1 MNALL
6 EFAQVS
12 HRYPDGRQAL
22 ADCSLR
28 IQPGSRNALLG
39 ANGAGKTTLF
49 LHALGLLRPD
59 CGEVRHAGQPLSYD
73 RAGLTRLRRQVG
85 LLFQNP
91 DDQLICATVA
101 EDVAFGPLN
110 LDLPPE
116 QVRQRVAEALTAVGL
131 AGEADTPVH
140 HLSFGQKKRVCLAG
154 VLAMQPQLLILDEP
168 LAGLDHAMQAE
179 LLTLLDRLHSTGT
192 TLLLATHDIDFAWAW
207 ADRLHLLHAGSCRA
221 SVDPAQAQ
229 PALATLLHNVGLPLP
244 QVLPLHQALVASG
257 ALPPGPAPRSLA
269 ALTIALQAHSAGS
282 ALNSLNSLLPPSHD

>member
-1 MNALL
+1 MSDLLL
-6 EFAQVS
+6 EFRTVS

-22 ADCSLR
+22 NGCSLG
-28 IQPGSRNALLG
+28 IAPGSRNALLG

-49 LHALGLLRPD
+49 LHALGLLQPD
-59 CGEVRHAGQPLSYD
+59 AGEVCHAGQPLAYD
-73 RAGLTRLRRQVG
+73 RAGLTRLRQQVG

-110 LDLPPE
+110 LDLPAAT
-116 QVRQRVAEALTAVGL
+116 VRQRVAEALAAVGL
-131 AGEADTPVH
+131 PDEADTPVH

-179 LLTLLDRLHSTGT
+179 LLTLLDRLHAAGT

-221 SVDPAQAQ
+221 SIDPEQTH
-229 PALATLLHNVGLPLP
+229 PALAAILHNHGLPLP
-244 QVLPLHQALVASG
+244 QVLPLHQALVANG

-269 ALTIALQAHSAGS
+269 ALTTALQAHSANS
-282 ALNSLNSLLPPSHD
+282 ALNSLVPTLS